1 MASHIE
7 RRKFLATLL
16 GGAVAGW
23 PLAARAKQRALPMIG
38 LLSSRSPA
46 VDASPIAL
54 IRQGLNETGFV
65 EGQNVALDCRWAE
78 GQYDQLAGLTADLAR
93 QQVAVIVTLGGDASG
108 LAAKAGTATIPIVF
122 ATGSDPVRTGL
133 VTNLHRPG
141 GNITGVSTFLAE
153 TEPKRLEL
161 LRELRPHATTMAVF
175 VNPASTPRAEF
186 QLEDIQAAARSVG
199 QDINI
204 LNVSTIDDID
214 AGFAKLVQMR
224 ADALLL
230 TTDAFFFT
238 RAPQIVVLAARHAI
252 PTVYFRREFAV
263 AGGLMSYGANPN
275 ESYRLL
281 GVYAARILKGEKP
294 GDLPI
299 QRSTKFELVIN
310 ASTARALGLEIPPT
324 LLARADEVIE

>member
-1 MASHIE
+1 MIVTIG
-7 RRKFLATLL
+7 RRDVLAAL
-16 GGAVAGW
+16 GGAAAS
-23 PLAARAKQRALPMIG
+23 PLTARAQQRALPMIG

-46 VDASPIAL
+46 VDTSLLAL

-65 EGQNVALDCRWAE
+65 EGQNVALDYRWAE
-78 GQYDQLAGLTADLAR
+78 GHYDRLAGLVADLAR
-93 QQVAVIVTLGGDASG
+93 QQVAVIVTLGGDAPA
-108 LAAKAGTATIPIVF
+108 LAAKAGTATVPIVF

-133 VTNLHRPG
+133 VTNLHHPG
-141 GNITGVSTFLAE
+141 GNVTGVSTFLAE

-161 LRELRPHATTMAVF
+161 LRELRPHATTMAVL
-175 VNPASTPRAEF
+175 VNPTSTPRSEF

-199 QDINI
+199 RDIHI
-204 LNVSTIDDID
+204 LNASTIGDID
-214 AGFAKLVQMR
+214 AAFAKLVQMR
-224 ADALLL
+224 ADALLVA
-230 TTDAFFFT
+230 TDAFFFT
-238 RAPQIVVLAARHAI
+238 RAPQLVVLAARHAI
-252 PTVYFRREFAV
+252 PTVYFRREFAA

-299 QRSTKFELVIN
+299 QRSTTFKLVIN
-310 ASTARALGLEIPPT
+310 ASTARALRLEIPPT